1 LPLAVRSAHER
12 WLSDQQAA
20 GVRHLEPIRL
30 PSLAAT
36 HEPSPPPR
44 AA

>member
-12 WLSDQQAA
+12 WLSEQEAA

-30 PSLAAT
+30 PRAAAT
-36 HEPSPPPR
+36 REPSPPPR